1 MPADLDTLQ
10 KKPCLTMV
18 GLMTGT
24 SMDGL
29 DICVAE
35 VDLKEESAQFNV
47 LGKGSVSYSDKMRA
61 DVETCL
67 EGDSDVISQTHVSLG
82 RFMAVETEK
91 FLRANELIIIDA
103 IAMHGQTVHHVSGE
117 SSLQIGEPSFL
128 AQALNVPVI
137 LDFRSA
143 DIAAGGTG
151 APLIPIVD
159 KWLFQRREE
168 AVICM
173 NLGGVANVTYLPS
186 KISDE
191 PILGFDTGPGM
202 GLLDEASKA
211 LTGNNFDEDGTLA
224 QAGTAHEKSVEGW
237 LRHSF
242 ITASPPKSTGRDE
255 FGADWISEQLPD
267 MKSWKVNDVLATL
280 SLFTAQSVAVNCR
293 ENLPLDSVKQI
304 LISGGGVYNKS
315 VMNQL
320 KTEFSSISILTSNDF
335 GIDPFMKEALGFAML
350 GAAHLK
356 GIPGNLPSVTG
367 ASEAVILG
375 KLIV

>member
-1 MPADLDTLQ
+1 
-10 KKPCLTMV
+10 
-18 GLMTGT
+18 MTGT

-47 LGKGSVSYSDKMRA
+47 LGTGSVSYSDKMRA